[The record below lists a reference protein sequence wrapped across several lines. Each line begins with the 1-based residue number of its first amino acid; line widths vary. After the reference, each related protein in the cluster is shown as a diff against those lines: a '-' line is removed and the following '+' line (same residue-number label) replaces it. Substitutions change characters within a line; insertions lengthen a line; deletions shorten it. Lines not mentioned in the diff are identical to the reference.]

1 MSAYSMTCLRCGGPL
16 SDDGGACPVCGPTK
30 ERSALEGLS
39 TTRTSAHIDSPE
51 GGAVLAGS
59 PDRLGVFQAEG
70 HSRNW
75 FARITTLG
83 VTALFLAV
91 VAILFLVALGGIIA
105 GFALLGHGLGGVVV
119 GLFVIGGFGIVALL
133 IVVGFSLVA
142 NEKKNSSQPST
153 TKQ

>member
-1 MSAYSMTCLRCGGPL
+1 M
-16 SDDGGACPVCGPTK
+16 
-30 ERSALEGLS
+30 
-39 TTRTSAHIDSPE
+39 
-51 GGAVLAGS
+51 AGS